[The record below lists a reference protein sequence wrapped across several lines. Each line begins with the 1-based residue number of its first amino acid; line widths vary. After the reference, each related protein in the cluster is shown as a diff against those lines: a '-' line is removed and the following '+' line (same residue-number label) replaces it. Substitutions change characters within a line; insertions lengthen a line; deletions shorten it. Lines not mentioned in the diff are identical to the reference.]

1 MLTGLKGVK
10 YGLQPGA
17 KAKAPLHKPALKAFT
32 EDDDD
37 DEAPTTGSSIGRDIA
52 RQAAKKASNK
62 KVSWLQLYLAG
73 LQASDCPCPQ
83 LLLQHYPSA
92 DASSKGCRT

>member
-32 EDDDD
+32 DDDD
-37 DEAPTTGSSIGRDIA
+37 DDGAPATGGSIGRDLA
-52 RQAAKKASNK
+52 RQAAKKATDK
-62 KVSWLQLYLAG
+62 KVS
-73 LQASDCPCPQ
+73 
-83 LLLQHYPSA
+83 
-92 DASSKGCRT
+92 